1 MANIEF
7 RRNTKEWNRIDVQHY
22 KQNIDKM
29 FVVRDCRWEPGNK
42 FVGKTGKCIDAYIS
56 YDNSSVRFIE
66 LDTCPGVVFMLD
78 DLKEI

>member
-1 MANIEF
+1 MGNVEF
-7 RRNTKEWNRIDVQHY
+7 RRNTKEWNKISVQHY

-66 LDTCPGVVFMLD
+66 LDTCPGVVFTLD